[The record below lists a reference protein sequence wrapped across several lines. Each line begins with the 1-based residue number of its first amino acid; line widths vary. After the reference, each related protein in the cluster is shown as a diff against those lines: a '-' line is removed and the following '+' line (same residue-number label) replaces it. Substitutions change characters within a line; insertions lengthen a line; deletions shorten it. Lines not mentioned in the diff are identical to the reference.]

1 MGTFT
6 SAMGALLY
14 WCSKRSRTADVRRL
28 NVFQRLQHLGNEVF
42 ADLDQAGMLG
52 LLQRVDQLS
61 IGTLQVAFDHVVLE
75 VVDGPRLVL
84 HVVVAPAACRRC
96 CLGEHAT
103 AGHSHESEESN
114 SDDE

>member
-42 ADLDQAGMLG
+42 ADLDEAGMLG

-75 VVDGPRLVL
+75 VVDGLRLVL
-84 HVVVAPAACRRC
+84 DVVVPAAPCRRGG
-96 CLGEHAT
+96 LGVGTA
-103 AGHSHESEESN
+103 AGHSHESEDSGEG
-114 SDDE
+114 